1 MAILYASRPKYRFY
15 LPCMGSNVSHNTRPV
30 YRYVFPNLYTEMS
43 INGITDTMGY
53 AFTFPLVS
61 ILCRIPVGAYVHYPT
76 ISTDMLARVRSRKK
90 WHTNTSVVSSSAV
103 LSKIKLL

>member
-1 MAILYASRPKYRFY
+1 MTPQKL
-15 LPCMGSNVSHNTRPV
+15 NTDW
-30 YRYVFPNLYTEMS
+30 S
-43 INGITDTMGY
+43 INGFTDTMGY

-90 WHTNTSVVSSSAV
+90 WHTNASVVSSSAV